1 MTMLGCDPGRHD
13 LGRHDPGRHG
23 DREFREFSESKESRE
38 VPQKI
43 LKKLDFNFKLDIIK
57 SGFLILDS

>member
-1 MTMLGCDPGRHD
+1 MLLNCVQKNGVRTS
-13 LGRHDPGRHG
+13 RV
-23 DREFREFSESKESRE
+23 SKESRE

>member
-1 MTMLGCDPGRHD
+1 MTMLGCDPGRCD
-13 LGRHDPGRHG
+13 LGRHV
-23 DREFREFSESKESRE
+23 DREFRESRVSKESRE

>member
-1 MTMLGCDPGRHD
+1 MTMLGCD
-13 LGRHDPGRHG
+13 LGRCDLGRHG
-23 DREFREFSESKESRE
+23 DRESREFRESRVSKESRE

-57 SGFLILDS
+57 SGFLILDF

>member
-1 MTMLGCDPGRHD
+1 MTMLGCD
-13 LGRHDPGRHG
+13 LGRHV
-23 DREFREFSESKESRE
+23 DREFRESRVSKESRE

-57 SGFLILDS
+57 SGFLILDF